1 MKAYNKI
8 PIRQIKGPNNDI
20 SDFTIT
26 DANENIDKAVVEAFG
41 EEWSK
46 FSVHSEESVKELR
59 KEYFDILN
67 NEIITPDT
75 YMIDIGCGSGR
86 WSDYFVD
93 KVKFIEAID
102 PSDAILVADNMLGK
116 KGNVRLTRASVDT
129 IPWDDETFDFGM
141 SIGVLHHIP
150 NTRLAL
156 LNCVKKIKPGGY
168 FYVYLYYRFDNR
180 GFLFKLIFQLSN
192 LLRQVISRMPAKLK
206 KITCDCLAV
215 VVYWPFSRF
224 AGLLHKL
231 NLHNLARR
239 IPLEPYFNKPFYN
252 LRNDCLDRFGTKLE
266 QRFLRSEI
274 EEMMQAA
281 GLTNIQFGE
290 QSAYW
295 HAVGQK
301 KNNL

>member
-102 PSDAILVADNMLGK
+102 PSDAILVADNMLGN

-129 IPWDDETFDFGM
+129 IPWDDNTFDFGM

-206 KITCDCLAV
+206 KITCDILAV

-224 AGLLHKL
+224 ARLLHKL
-231 NLHNLARR
+231 NLHNLARK
-239 IPLEPYFNKPFYN
+239 IPLEPYYNKPFYN

-266 QRFLRSEI
+266 QRFIRSEI

-301 KNNL
+301 V

>member
-26 DANENIDKAVVEAFG
+26 DATENIDKAVVEAFG

-67 NEIITPDT
+67 SEIITPDT

-206 KITCDCLAV
+206 KITCDILAV

-224 AGLLHKL
+224 ARLLHKL
-231 NLHNLARR
+231 NLHNLARK
-239 IPLEPYFNKPFYN
+239 IPLEPYYNKPFYN

-266 QRFLRSEI
+266 QRFIRSEI

-301 KNNL
+301 V